1 VGGGVGCG
9 LTLVSHSHTPLLYNK
24 RRGRIMP
31 FITYPD
37 GHKTFFM
44 WINKEYGY
52 IRRNGKI
59 YRYHL
64 PK

>member
-1 VGGGVGCG
+1 
-9 LTLVSHSHTPLLYNK
+9 
-24 RRGRIMP
+24 MP

-37 GHKTFFM
+37 GHITFFM
-44 WINKEYGY
+44 WINNEYGY

-59 YRYHL
+59 YRYPL